1 MKIKAGK
8 DNTDRRGKTI
18 RNKIEASEKS
28 DKNVEQKQ
36 QNKMGERRSK
46 LKSKSIKRARG
57 QQAKK

>member
-36 QNKMGERRSK
+36 QNKMGK
-46 LKSKSIKRARG
+46 GGQNLRAK
-57 QQAKK
+57 A